1 MAVALG
7 TKESYIGA
15 FLENIIYG
23 FYLSMLVECCAI
35 LRRKQLQTLNVRK
48 YLTVTTVLMAILI
61 TTRCVIDTVRCVNA
75 LANPGLDFGPPNTT
89 IDVVTNFCWLLL
101 TAVADA
107 FIIFRTFIVW
117 YRSWVVITIPSM
129 LFLANLGVSSWS
141 IVGLITF
148 DAEDE
153 SLSQNTIFKSTIA
166 FISLTLCINIIC
178 TALISFRIF
187 RIQRHILKLCT
198 SRPSQ
203 LDSMKVIPI
212 IVESASLYTLLVIGI
227 LISLGS
233 NSFITFILIDCTP
246 PTIGLVFSYII
257 IRVSRGTAY
266 GDNTDNEATGTEPT
280 DHQTLEFSRSHNHG
294 TDRIELEVRMER
306 VTSPGSDLKNTPTN
320 QASNTKYD
328 NKSVV

>member
-1 MAVALG
+1 MEVALG

-61 TTRCVIDTVRCVNA
+61 TTRCVIDTVRCINA
-75 LANPGLDFGPPNTT
+75 LDNPGLEFGPPNTT
-89 IDVVTNFCWLLL
+89 IDVFTNICWLLL

-117 YRSWVVITIPSM
+117 YRSWVVIAVPSM

-141 IVGLITF
+141 VVGLITF
-148 DAEDE
+148 NTEDE
-153 SLSQNTIFKSTIA
+153 SLSQNTVFKSTIA
-166 FISLTLCINIIC
+166 FISLTLCINIVC

-187 RIQRHILKLCT
+187 HIQRRVLKLCT

-212 IVESASLYTLLVIGI
+212 IVESASIYTFLLIGI
-227 LISLGS
+227 IISLGS
-233 NSFITFILIDCTP
+233 NSYTTYILFDC
-246 PTIGLVFSYII
+246 FSYII
-257 IRVSRGTAY
+257 IRVSRGTTY
-266 GDNTDNEATGTEPT
+266 GDNTGNEATRTEPT
-280 DHQTLEFSRSHNHG
+280 DHQTLEFSRSHNRG
-294 TDRIELEVRMER
+294 TDRTELEVRMER
-306 VTSPGSDLKNTPTN
+306 VTPLGSDLENTSTN
-320 QASNTKYD
+320 QASNTKHD
-328 NKSVV
+328 NKSIV